1 MNNLIDINKIDSGH
15 YKLSFSNNNIVGIIE
30 DITMSVI
37 PYVENK
43 NINLIFDT
51 DSEEI
56 ITSCDPESIERIILN
71 LLSNA
76 IKYTPSDIGEIIVGI
91 KRNEDKIFI
100 SVKDNG
106 SGISQEKIDVIFNRF
121 EQGNDTLTRNKEGSG
136 IGLSLVKSIVELHD
150 GSIRVESNIG
160 KGSEFIIE
168 LPIKLCLEESG
179 SNKTYLH
186 NDNEEYYIEKCNV
199 EFSDIY
205 S

>member
-15 YKLSFSNNNIVGIIE
+15 YKLSFSNNNIVSIIE

-91 KRNEDKIFI
+91 KRNEDKQNLVWVYEEAFAELKKRNPIMSKLYSYQLVFLDDEEDDI
-100 SVKDNG
+100 VREDENE
-106 SGISQEKIDVIFNRF
+106 QEAN
-121 EQGNDTLTRNKEGSG
+121 
-136 IGLSLVKSIVELHD
+136 SI
-150 GSIRVESNIG
+150 N
-160 KGSEFIIE
+160 
-168 LPIKLCLEESG
+168 
-179 SNKTYLH
+179 N
-186 NDNEEYYIEKCNV
+186 
-199 EFSDIY
+199 
-205 S
+205 